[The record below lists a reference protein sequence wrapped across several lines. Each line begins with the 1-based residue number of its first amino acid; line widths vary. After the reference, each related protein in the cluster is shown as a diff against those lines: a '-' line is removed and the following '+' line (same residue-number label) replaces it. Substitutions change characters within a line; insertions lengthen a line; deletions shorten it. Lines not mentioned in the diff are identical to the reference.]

1 MFVSLLSLSN
11 IAVNNMARQI
21 RKKSGTGIY
30 HVMLR
35 GINRQDV
42 FEDDEDYVQMTSILR
57 GQSERYDEKGLR
69 LSPFCTFYAYCLMS
83 NHLHLLIQER
93 EDKISDIV
101 KRIGVTYAHY
111 FNKKYERTG
120 HLFQDRFRSE
130 PVDDIGYFVTLLRY
144 IHQNPLKARIIEN
157 INDYLWSSW
166 KEYSSE
172 NCPASFCSTRAV
184 FARIGQKDL
193 LELINTP
200 LEDDG
205 QILDIDT
212 DGNKSVSD
220 SDVKA
225 FLQMSQGIAN
235 PLMVQSLEKTRRS
248 EVLRYAL
255 SYGAGVRQLSRLTGV
270 SFGVVQKLTK

>member
-1 MFVSLLSLSN
+1 MP
-11 IAVNNMARQI
+11 RQE
-21 RKKSGTGIY
+21 RTKSGTGIC

-35 GINRQDV
+35 GINKQDI
-42 FEDDEDYVQMTSILR
+42 FEDDEDYLQMTSILR
-57 GQSERYDEKGLR
+57 AQSERYDEKGVR

-93 EDKISDIV
+93 EETISDIV

-111 FNKKYERTG
+111 FNKKYERSG

-130 PVDDIGYFVTLLRY
+130 PVDDIEYFVTLLRY
-144 IHQNPLKARIIEN
+144 IHQNPLKAGIIEN
-157 INDYLWSSW
+157 INDYPWSSW
-166 KEYSSE
+166 KEYSSDK
-172 NCPASFCSTRAV
+172 CPTSFCSTKAV
-184 FARIGQKDL
+184 LARISQTDL
-193 LELINTP
+193 AELVNTP

-212 DGNKSVSD
+212 DGYKSVID

-225 FLQMSQGIAN
+225 FLQKSQGIAN
-235 PLMVQSLEKTRRS
+235 PLMVQSLEKTRRN

-255 SYGAGVRQLSRLTGV
+255 SFGAGVRQLSRLTGV

>member
-1 MFVSLLSLSN
+1 
-11 IAVNNMARQI
+11 MARQI

-35 GINRQDV
+35 GINRQDI
-42 FEDDEDYVQMTSILR
+42 FEDDEDYKQMTSILR
-57 GQSERYDEKGLR
+57 AQSERYDEKGFR

-93 EDKISDIV
+93 EDNISDIV

-111 FNKKYERTG
+111 FNKKYERNG

-144 IHQNPLKARIIEN
+144 IHQNPLKAGIIEN
-157 INDYLWSSW
+157 INDYPWSSW

-172 NCPASFCSTRAV
+172 KCSTSLCSTRAV
-184 FARIGQKDL
+184 FARISQTDL
-193 LELINTP
+193 TELINTP
-200 LEDDG
+200 IEDDV

-212 DGNKSVSD
+212 DRYKSISD

-225 FLQMSQGIAN
+225 CLQMSQGIAN
-235 PLMVQSLEKTRRS
+235 SLMVQSLEKTRRN
-248 EVLRYAL
+248 EVLRYAP
-255 SYGAGVRQLSRLTGV
+255 SFGAGVRQLSRLTGI